1 MKRNE
6 THTIYEF
13 KRSEH
18 DPKAKLKYE
27 IIL

>member
-6 THTIYEF
+6 THTTYEL
-13 KRSEH
+13 KRSEN

>member
-6 THTIYEF
+6 THTTYEF
-13 KRSEH
+13 KLSEH
-18 DPKAKLKYE
+18 DLKAKLKYE